1 MASSNALNEQQQLH
15 IGQYFFTWD
24 SAIAYV
30 QNWCNV
36 QGFQMRLSRS
46 KRNADGQYQKLTII
60 CQHAGN
66 RKPLTD
72 IQLNNRKSSKEKVSK
87 SIQMGC
93 KAHINLSRPEKNNV
107 NQYVF
112 ITTISNE
119 HCHELNCELVNYEN
133 EVKMTEEM
141 LKDIE
146 FLTKYVNLST
156 TQQRVYLE
164 KKYPNQ
170 KIRSDILRKEIQKH
184 RPSTKDL
191 SNDASK
197 LYEHLIQLKESDVRW
212 QIFVEFDEAKVLRR
226 LFWMSPN
233 QVELWIQ
240 YYDFVIND
248 ITYKT
253 NRYDMA
259 LSLFVI
265 IDNHN
270 CSRLVCQALVDDETA
285 EAHIWILECTLLAT
299 GGRRQNENVSGGLIP
314 LVFMTDSDPAVD
326 AACIRIYKGCYAMHC
341 VYHINQNLHK
351 NLSGPLGENYSQFLS
366 EFYNARN
373 SLSQERFEHLFLELI
388 KKYEQISNYLN
399 RLYKFKVY
407 WAFCYTSTIFT
418 AATQTT
424 SRVEGLNAVL
434 KRELINSNTS
444 LVQLNKTI
452 HRRHQEEEQQKE
464 YAFWKSVIPC
474 VISPQ
479 TANFLFP
486 AVQAMIKGYLTDPL
500 YDLQVQE
507 INQSVY
513 YKCEC
518 LDFNQVNILEQVCKI
533 FLLVLLLTKIS
544 ILLEFI
550 NFVYLRRR
558 ILDF

>member
-1 MASSNALNEQQQLH
+1 MASSNVLNKQEELY
-15 IGQYFFTWD
+15 IGQYFATWD

-30 QNWCNV
+30 QKWCNA
-36 QGFQMRLSRS
+36 QGFQTRLNRS
-46 KRNADGQYQKLTII
+46 KRNANGEYQKLTII

-66 RKPLTD
+66 NNRKPLTEM
-72 IQLNNRKSSKEKVSK
+72 QASEKSSNEKISK

-93 KAHINLSRPEKNNV
+93 KAHINLSRREKDNV

-112 ITTISNE
+112 VTTIHNE
-119 HCHELNCELVNYEN
+119 HCHDLNCQLVDYEN
-133 EVKMTEEM
+133 EVKMTAEM
-141 LKDIE
+141 LTDIE
-146 FLTKYVNLST
+146 FLTKKVNLST
-156 TQQRVYLE
+156 TQQRLYLE
-164 KKYPNQ
+164 EKYPSQ

-184 RPSTKDL
+184 CPSTKDL

-197 LYEHLIQLKESDVRW
+197 LYEHLIQLKENDVRW

-233 QVELWIQ
+233 QVDLWIQ
-240 YYDFVIND
+240 YYDVIIND
-248 ITYKT
+248 ITCKT
-253 NRYDMA
+253 NRYNMA
-259 LSLFVI
+259 LSLFVV

-299 GGRRQNENVSGGLIP
+299 GGKRQNENISGGLIP

-341 VYHINQNLHK
+341 IYHINQNLYK

-388 KKYEQISNYLN
+388 EKYKQISNYLN
-399 RLYKFKVY
+399 RLYKSKVY

-452 HRRHQEEEQQKE
+452 DRRHQEEERQKE

-474 VISPQ
+474 VINPQ

-486 AVQAMIKGYLTDPL
+486 AIEAMIKGYLTNPL
-500 YDLQVQE
+500 YNLQIQE

-513 YKCEC
+513 YKCEH
-518 LDFNQVNILEQVCKI
+518 LESNQINIFGQVWKN
-533 FLLVLLLTKIS
+533 FLLVLLVKNMVVKNMAGI
-544 ILLEFI
+544 
-550 NFVYLRRR
+550 
-558 ILDF
+558 